1 MNSVADVWDNVL
13 QQLKG
18 ELSETTIAT
27 WFDELE
33 AVDIRGN
40 TFLLH
45 CSNDFKKGYIESLF
59 MKNIKASLHDIF
71 STDFEVQILDDADF
85 AEFSGGQTHR
95 QSDRFTSAEFT
106 FDTFV
111 VGPSN
116 KLAYAASMAV
126 AEHPAQNYNP
136 LLIYGDSGLGKTHLL
151 YAIANVIRR
160 NDARAKIVYIKGDDF
175 INEFIELIRAGRG
188 NEFRAKYREADLL
201 LVDDVQFVAGK
212 EQVQNEFFHTFN
224 TLYESGRQIVLTS
237 DRPPSEMTLLDDRL
251 RTRFEWGL
259 LADVTPPDFETRMAI
274 IKNKAALL
282 GMELPDKIAT
292 YIAQNVTA
300 NVRQL
305 EGTINKILAYKD
317 LLGND
322 TDEETVTRAIQDM
335 LRRSNEYI
343 PTPESILEYISKYY
357 SLEESVIRGQQR
369 IRDAVSARQI
379 AMYLIR
385 SMTNL
390 SLDEIGKVFDNRDH
404 STVLYSI
411 QQIEKKMKKEPI
423 STPNGDPHSPRFLWK
438 RKTSLWKTALRKWP
452 WKSRATFPLAP
463 WRRRSPDFNG
473 LLLFSTS
480 FLPTP
485 AFSKKIILFFLK
497 SAAARRHPMYREEAF
512 L

>member
-1 MNSVADVWDNVL
+1 MNSVADVWNNVL

-59 MKNIKASLHDIF
+59 MKSIKASLHDIF
-71 STDFEVQILDDADF
+71 STDFEVQILDDQAF
-85 AEFSGGQTHR
+85 AEFNGGETHR

-106 FDTFV
+106 FETFV

-160 NDARAKIVYIKGDDF
+160 NDAKAKIVYIKGDDF

-224 TLYESGRQIVLTS
+224 TLYESGKQIVLTS

-259 LADVTPPDFETRMAI
+259 LADVTPPDFETRLAI

-282 GMELPDKIAT
+282 GMELPDKIAV

-343 PTPESILEYISKYY
+343 PTPETILEYIAKYY

-411 QQIEKKMKKEPI
+411 QQIEKKMKK
-423 STPNGDPHSPRFLWK
+423 D
-438 RKTSLWKTALRKWP
+438 
-452 WKSRATFPLAP
+452 
-463 WRRRSPDFNG
+463 
-473 LLLFSTS
+473 
-480 FLPTP
+480 P
-485 AFSKKIILFFLK
+485 AFAETVKEIKTNINSK
-497 SAAARRHPMYREEAF
+497 R
-512 L
+512 

>member
-13 QQLKG
+13 QQLKK

-33 AVDIRGN
+33 AVDIQGN
-40 TFLLH
+40 VFILH

-71 STDFEVQILDDADF
+71 STDFEVRILDDQDY
-85 AEFSGGQTHR
+85 AEFQGNAPKK
-95 QSDRFTSAEFT
+95 QSERFTSAEFT
-106 FDTFV
+106 FETFV

-116 KLAYAASMAV
+116 KLAYAASVSV

-160 NDARAKIVYIKGDDF
+160 NDRHAKIVYIKGDDF

-201 LVDDVQFVAGK
+201 LVDDIQFVAGK

-259 LADVTPPDFETRMAI
+259 LVDVAPPDFETRLAI
-274 IKNKAALL
+274 VKNKAAIL
-282 GMELPDKIAT
+282 GMELPDKIAA
-292 YIAQNVTA
+292 YIAENVTA

-305 EGTINKILAYKD
+305 EGTINKIMAYKD

-335 LRRSNEYI
+335 LRRNNEYI
-343 PTPESILEYISKYY
+343 PSPEAILEYISKFY
-357 SLEESVIRGQQR
+357 SLDEAVIRGQQR
-369 IRDAVSARQI
+369 IRDAVQARQI

-390 SLDEIGKVFDNRDH
+390 SLDDIGKQFDNRDH
-404 STVLYSI
+404 STVIYSI
-411 QQIEKKMKKEPI
+411 QQVEKKMKKDAAFAETVKEI
-423 STPNGDPHSPRFLWK
+423 KTNINSK
-438 RKTSLWKTALRKWP
+438 R
-452 WKSRATFPLAP
+452 
-463 WRRRSPDFNG
+463 
-473 LLLFSTS
+473 
-480 FLPTP
+480 
-485 AFSKKIILFFLK
+485 
-497 SAAARRHPMYREEAF
+497 
-512 L
+512 

>member
-1 MNSVADVWDNVL
+1 MTIFSSERGVFPLNSVADVWDNVL
-13 QQLKG
+13 KELKG

-33 AVDIRGN
+33 AVDIQGN
-40 TFLLH
+40 TFVLH
-45 CSNDFKKGYIESLF
+45 CSNDFKKGYIETLF

-71 STDFEVQILDDADF
+71 STDFEVKILDDAAF
-85 AEFSGGQTHR
+85 AELSEDGSR
-95 QSDRFTSAEFT
+95 RPNERFNSPEFT
-106 FDTFV
+106 FETFV

-116 KLAYAASMAV
+116 KLAYAACVSV
-126 AEHPAQNYNP
+126 AEHPAKNYNP
-136 LLIYGDSGLGKTHLL
+136 LLIYGDSGLGKTHLI

-160 NDARAKIVYIKGDDF
+160 NDPKAKIVYIKGDDF

-188 NEFRAKYREADLL
+188 SEFRAKYREADLL

-224 TLYESGRQIVLTS
+224 TLYESGKQIVLTS

-259 LADVTPPDFETRMAI
+259 LADVTPPDFETRLAI

-282 GMELPDKIAT
+282 GMDLPDKIAV
-292 YIAQNVTA
+292 YIAQHVTA

-317 LLGND
+317 LLGSD

-335 LRRSNEYI
+335 LRRSNEYV
-343 PTPESILEYISKYY
+343 PTPDTILRYICKLYG
-357 SLEESVIRGQQR
+357 LEESVVRGQQR
-369 IRDAVSARQI
+369 IRDAVQARQI

-390 SLDEIGKVFDNRDH
+390 SLDEIGKQFDDRDH

-411 QQIEKKMKKEPI
+411 QQVEKKMKK
-423 STPNGDPHSPRFLWK
+423 DPSFAENVK
-438 RKTSLWKTALRKWP
+438 EIKTNL
-452 WKSRATFPLAP
+452 
-463 WRRRSPDFNG
+463 N
-473 LLLFSTS
+473 
-480 FLPTP
+480 
-485 AFSKKIILFFLK
+485 
-497 SAAARRHPMYREEAF
+497 ARQ
-512 L
+512 